1 MQWKK
6 MMTKEE
12 IFDIAKEAGFLSNL
26 NADYIISPNC
36 ADDADLSEELK
47 AFAKLIAEKAIE
59 PYLPYK
65 QHIETMERAFDA
77 HFKKARGQE

>member
-1 MQWKK
+1 
-6 MMTKEE
+6 MTKEE
-12 IFDIAKEAGFLSNL
+12 IIEMAQRCGLFGIRPYPDGTYSEALE
-26 NADYIISPNC
+26 D
-36 ADDADLSEELK
+36 
-47 AFAKLIAEKAIE
+47 FAKLVAEKAIE